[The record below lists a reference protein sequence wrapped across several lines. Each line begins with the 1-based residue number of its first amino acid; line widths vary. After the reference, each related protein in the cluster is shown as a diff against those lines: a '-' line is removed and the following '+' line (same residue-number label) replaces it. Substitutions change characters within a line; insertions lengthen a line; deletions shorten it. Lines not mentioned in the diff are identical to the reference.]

1 MHQDVHTEL
10 LNTPGWRGDI
20 ERFMSR
26 PFIQHLLIT
35 LIIVNAAILGIET
48 NPEIMASIGHELILL
63 DHAILWVFIA
73 EIVLL
78 IAARGWH
85 FFKDPW
91 CIFDFLVVAIALVPA
106 TGSLSVL
113 RALRVLRIL
122 RLINKIESMRRV
134 VSALLGSLPGLG
146 SVFGLVL
153 IVFYVSGVIAT
164 NMFSAEFPERFGTL
178 GMSFYTLFQ
187 VMTLEGWSEEIARP
201 IMAIYPSAW
210 VFFLIFIFISTFIVV
225 NLFVA
230 VIVDSINSIKH
241 HEDNKGNEQKEEDL
255 AENIRALRQEMAEL
269 KTMIKANTNDLR

>member
-1 MHQDVHTEL
+1 MHTDAQQAL
-10 LNTPGWRGDI
+10 LKQSGWRGDI
-20 ERFMSR
+20 ERFMAR
-26 PFIQHLLIT
+26 PLIQRLLIT
-35 LIIVNAAILGIET
+35 LIVVNAGILGIQT
-48 NPEIMASIGHELILL
+48 NPEIMAAIGTELILM
-63 DHAILWVFIA
+63 DHAILWIFIA

-78 IAARGWH
+78 MAARGWN

-122 RLINKIESMRRV
+122 RLVNKIDSMRRV

-153 IVFYVSGVIAT
+153 IVFYVAGVIAT
-164 NMFSAEFPERFGTL
+164 NMYATEFPDRFGSL
-178 GMSFYTLFQ
+178 GISFYTLFQ
-187 VMTLEGWSEEIARP
+187 VMTLEGWSEEIVRP
-201 IMAIYPSAW
+201 IMAIYPTAW

-230 VIVDSINSIKH
+230 VIVDSINTIKND
-241 HEDNKGNEQKEEDL
+241 EDKKSEESDVL
-255 AENIRALRQEMAEL
+255 SKIEALHAEITEL
-269 KTMIKANTNDLR
+269 KELIKNKSTIER

>member
-1 MHQDVHTEL
+1 
-10 LNTPGWRGDI
+10 
-20 ERFMSR
+20 
-26 PFIQHLLIT
+26 
-35 LIIVNAAILGIET
+35 
-48 NPEIMASIGHELILL
+48 MAVIGHELILI
-63 DHAILWVFIA
+63 DHAILWIFIA
-73 EIVLL
+73 EIVVL

-164 NMFSAEFPERFGTL
+164 NMYASDFPERFGTL

-210 VFFLIFIFISTFIVV
+210 IFFLIFIFISTFIVV

-241 HEDNKGNEQKEEDL
+241 HEQNKDKEDDV
-255 AENIRALRQEMAEL
+255 AAKIQALHTEIAEL
-269 KTMIKANTNDLR
+269 KTLIKTSIKDSR

>member
-1 MHQDVHTEL
+1 MQQDAL
-10 LNTPGWRGDI
+10 QNALNQPGWRGQI
-20 ERFMSR
+20 ERFMAR
-26 PFIQHLLIT
+26 PFIQRLLIT
-35 LIIVNAAILGIET
+35 LIVVNAGILGLET
-48 NPEIMASIGHELILL
+48 NPEIMGMIGTELIMI
-63 DHAILWVFIA
+63 DHAILWIFIA

-78 IAARGWH
+78 IAARGWR

-91 CIFDFLVVAIALVPA
+91 CVFDFLVVAIALVPA

-164 NMFSAEFPERFGTL
+164 NMYASEFPERFGTL

-210 VFFLIFIFISTFIVV
+210 IFFLIFIFISTFIVV

-241 HEDNKGNEQKEEDL
+241 HEETKGNEHKEEDI
-255 AENIRALRQEMAEL
+255 AANIRALRLEIAEL
-269 KTMIKANTNDLR
+269 KAMIKSNTNDTR

>member
-1 MHQDVHTEL
+1 MHPDTQLAL
-10 LNTPGWRGDI
+10 LNQPGWRGQI
-20 ERFMSR
+20 ERFMAR
-26 PFIQHLLIT
+26 QFTQRLLIA
-35 LIIVNAAILGIET
+35 LIVINAIILGIET
-48 NPEIMASIGHELILL
+48 NKDIMAMIGHELILI
-63 DHAILWVFIA
+63 DHAILWIFIA
-73 EIVLL
+73 EIVVL

-164 NMFSAEFPERFGTL
+164 NMYASDFPERFGTL

-210 VFFLIFIFISTFIVV
+210 IFFLIFIFISTFIVV

-241 HEDNKGNEQKEEDL
+241 HEQNKDKEDDV
-255 AENIRALRQEMAEL
+255 AAKIQALHMEIAEL
-269 KTMIKANTNDLR
+269 KTLIKTSIKDSR